1 MEDAEA
7 ELGIKGQ
14 GWIEMWIWE
23 EKVTSGGSNSVGGS
37 AMEEERLSQVMSGD
51 SAQLNWLEPRDAE
64 GRKGNQAV
72 WENYSHTVKP

>member
-23 EKVTSGGSNSVGGS
+23 EKVTPGGSNSVGGS
-37 AMEEERLSQVMSGD
+37 AMEEERISQVMSGD
-51 SAQLNWLEPRDAE
+51 SAQLNWLEPRMW
-64 GRKGNQAV
+64 KGGKATRLCGKIMV
-72 WENYSHTVKP
+72 TR

>member
-23 EKVTSGGSNSVGGS
+23 GKVTPGGSNSVGGS
-37 AMEEERLSQVMSGD
+37 AMEEERISQVMSGD
-51 SAQLNWLEPRDAE
+51 SAQLNWLEQRDVE

-72 WENYSHTVKP
+72 WENYGHTVKP